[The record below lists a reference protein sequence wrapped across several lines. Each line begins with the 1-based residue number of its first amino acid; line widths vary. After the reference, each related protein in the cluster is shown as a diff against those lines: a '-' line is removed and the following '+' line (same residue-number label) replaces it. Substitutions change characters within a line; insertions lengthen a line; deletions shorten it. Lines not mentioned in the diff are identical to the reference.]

1 MVASFGNV
9 HSTVSESGKTLPPP
23 EGNLHNVI
31 DVDLYL
37 PETGAPPPQSRSHW
51 QCGGYVLEFP
61 KGLSPHTDYPF
72 GLHNSTLLP
81 WDYSVR
87 NGVMILHARSCNGVG
102 PKTRG
107 TQSCRACQDLQKN
120 THLKGIRTRMDEGV
134 HESTNFAYHS
144 FNGLIKILDRKSKK
158 LEFVQLRGLN
168 QARKLLIKA
177 GELSEYKRFALAISS
192 GKVDRVDRVIA
203 QGLSQKK
210 GIRGIMASLEAA
222 AQGIYH
228 PKNFTEEEAMRALL
242 AWRLGGNRLAHINH
256 RSRDDPS
263 LTYLRRISFTPP
275 IIPSHAQP
283 TVLEVSTNVSATFS
297 NVLEIIQSR
306 IPVLHTVVAFD
317 ELATEKRARWDP
329 KTNFFLGICRE
340 HGHRTS
346 LEFNNEG
353 DMQEIFRCLDDGEIH
368 YAAEV
373 RKLSHV

>member
-1 MVASFGNV
+1 
-9 HSTVSESGKTLPPP
+9 
-23 EGNLHNVI
+23 
-31 DVDLYL
+31 
-37 PETGAPPPQSRSHW
+37 
-51 QCGGYVLEFP
+51 
-61 KGLSPHTDYPF
+61 
-72 GLHNSTLLP
+72 
-81 WDYSVR
+81 
-87 NGVMILHARSCNGVG
+87 
-102 PKTRG
+102 
-107 TQSCRACQDLQKN
+107 
-120 THLKGIRTRMDEGV
+120 MDEGV
-134 HESTNFAYHS
+134 HENATFAYHS

-168 QARKLLIKA
+168 QARKLLVKA
-177 GELSEYKRFALAISS
+177 GEISEYKRFALAISS
-192 GKVDRVDRVIA
+192 GKVERVDRVIA
-203 QGLSQKK
+203 QGLAQKK

-317 ELATEKRARWDP
+317 EVATEKRARWDP

-346 LEFNNEG
+346 LEFNNED
-353 DMQEIFRCLDDGEIH
+353 DMQEVFRCLDDGEIH

-373 RKLSHV
+373 RELSHVRICFRFEDLIYF

>member
-1 MVASFGNV
+1 
-9 HSTVSESGKTLPPP
+9 
-23 EGNLHNVI
+23 
-31 DVDLYL
+31 
-37 PETGAPPPQSRSHW
+37 
-51 QCGGYVLEFP
+51 
-61 KGLSPHTDYPF
+61 
-72 GLHNSTLLP
+72 
-81 WDYSVR
+81 
-87 NGVMILHARSCNGVG
+87 
-102 PKTRG
+102 
-107 TQSCRACQDLQKN
+107 
-120 THLKGIRTRMDEGV
+120 MDEGV
-134 HESTNFAYHS
+134 HENAKFAYHS
-144 FNGLIKILDRKSKK
+144 FNGLSKILDRKSKK
-158 LEFVQLRGLN
+158 LEFFQLRGLN

-192 GKVDRVDRVIA
+192 EKVERVDRVIA
-203 QGLSQKK
+203 QGLAQKK

-317 ELATEKRARWDP
+317 ELATEKRVRWDP

-353 DMQEIFRCLDDGEIH
+353 DMQEVFRCLDDGELH

-373 RKLSHV
+373 REHSHV